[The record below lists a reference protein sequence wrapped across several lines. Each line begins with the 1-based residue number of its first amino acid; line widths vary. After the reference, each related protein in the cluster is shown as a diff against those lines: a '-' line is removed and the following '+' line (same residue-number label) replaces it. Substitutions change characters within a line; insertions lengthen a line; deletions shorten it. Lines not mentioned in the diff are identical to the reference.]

1 MDFKQQIKKEFIPAI
16 QEMIQKESTHLAYM
30 MDARD
35 RMRARSGAFMHSP
48 LHAEY
53 EMDLMIGRSSI
64 SLNHLRSRLQEYTEY
79 ANKP

>member
-1 MDFKQQIKKEFIPAI
+1 MEFKEQIKKEFIPAI
-16 QEMIQKESTHLAYM
+16 EEMIEKESTHLAYM

-35 RMRARSGAFMHSP
+35 RIRAKNGLSSFAP

-64 SLNHLRSRLQEYTEY
+64 SLNHLRSRLLEYTEY

>member
-1 MDFKQQIKKEFIPAI
+1 MKKEFIPSI
-16 QEMIQKESTHLAYM
+16 EEMIEKESAHLTYM

-35 RMRARSGAFMHSP
+35 RIKAKDGLSIFAP

-53 EMDLMIGRSSI
+53 EMDLMIARCKF
-64 SLNHLRSRLQEYTEY
+64 SLNHLRSRLLDYTEY